1 MCDFTICNRVDLLL
15 SDQIMKDIKSL
26 FNTFWKYYAFVLSGV
41 IFLGLFY
48 KAYNA
53 SFTVDESFS
62 FIAYVSEG
70 FMKIISFGES
80 EANNHLLHSLLS
92 LIIYKVFGSSEL
104 VLRAPALLAYGLYSF
119 SAYGIVKEI
128 TTKTTLRY
136 AFFTLMLC
144 NPYLLD
150 FFALSRGYALQI
162 SFMIFGLWQLL
173 KWRENNSNLSLIAA
187 FVGAALSVLSIFS
200 SLYFFGA
207 FGTLFLTM
215 IYSKYR
221 GVYTTTGEW
230 IQVIKIP
237 LIASLTLFVV
247 IAFPIYQLQNGGKFY
262 FGTTNGFVEDTVGS
276 LVRHSLYGRFD
287 GDYQLLEIVNQVI
300 DGFLLG
306 FISLA
311 ITIAVIGFISK
322 GKTWLLS
329 NASLALLFL
338 FLVIGLNL
346 IHTEFL
352 GGLYLIQ
359 RVGLFYYPLF
369 IISLLGVFEILSNVK
384 MIQYLVQ
391 ALPILIALLLIN
403 HVRATFNFDSYFD
416 WKFES
421 ASKYVF
427 TQIQK
432 GEIEEGIDPETRITN
447 LRIYP
452 YFFSTYHY
460 YNKRFDLE
468 KQINIDGVDGAWDDE
483 NVLIYIPKDQLN
495 TGAEYEVLNQ
505 FPDSYLLLRP
515 TNHPNSN

>member
-1 MCDFTICNRVDLLL
+1 MCDFPICNRVDLLL

-26 FNTFWKYYAFVLSGV
+26 FNTFWKYYAFVLSSV
-41 IFLGLFY
+41 SFLGLFY

-92 LIIYKVFGSSEL
+92 LILYKVFGSSEL
-104 VLRAPALLAYGLYSF
+104 ILRTPALLAFGFYSF

-128 TTKTTLRY
+128 TTKTLLRY
-136 AFFTLMLC
+136 AFLTLMLC

-150 FFALSRGYALQI
+150 FYALSRGYAMQI

-173 KWRENNSNLSLIAA
+173 RWRKTNSNLSLIAA

-207 FGTLFLTM
+207 FGILFL
-215 IYSKYR
+215 IILYVKN
-221 GVYTTTGEW
+221 GEVFHSTAEW
-230 IQVIKIP
+230 FKSLQIP
-237 LIASLTLFVV
+237 AIVSLALFILIAY
-247 IAFPIYQLQNGGKFY
+247 PIYQLQNGGKFY

-287 GDYQLLEIVNQVI
+287 NDYQFLDSVNQVI
-300 DGFLLG
+300 ESFLVGFV
-306 FISLA
+306 ICA
-311 ITIAVIGFISK
+311 IAIVVIGFISK

-329 NASLALLFL
+329 TASLALLFL

-369 IISLLGVFEILSNVK
+369 IISLFGVFEILSNVK
-384 MIQYLVQ
+384 MIRYLVQ
-391 ALPILIALLLIN
+391 VLPILIALLLIN
-403 HVRATFNFDSYFD
+403 HVWATFNFDSYFD

-427 TQIQK
+427 TEIQK
-432 GEIEEGIDPETRITN
+432 GEIEEGIDPETGKTN

-505 FPDSYLLLRP
+505 FPDSYLLFRP
-515 TNHPNSN
+515 SNSN